1 MLFNV
6 ARYDIGSEW
15 YPAFK
20 LTISDDSELGNRVSF
35 AEASSV
41 LTTLTS
47 DESRVTLSRF
57 LDRWN
62 NTASAWENGTLNDL
76 QDTSH
81 VISLSR
87 LETRVEQYTADVDD
101 AQSRGYESVFAAY
114 SDATNEYKRAHEQS
128 QVRCHDVTA

>member
-1 MLFNV
+1 M
-6 ARYDIGSEW
+6 
-15 YPAFK
+15 
-20 LTISDDSELGNRVSF
+20 SF
-35 AEASSV
+35 AEASTV

-87 LETRVEQYTADVDD
+87 LERRVEQYTADVDD

-128 QVRCHDVTA
+128 QVRH